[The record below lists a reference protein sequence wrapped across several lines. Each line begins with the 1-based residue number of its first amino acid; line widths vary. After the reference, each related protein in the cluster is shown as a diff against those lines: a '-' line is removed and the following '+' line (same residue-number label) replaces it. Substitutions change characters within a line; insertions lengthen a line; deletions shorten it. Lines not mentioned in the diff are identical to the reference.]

1 MIDRSR
7 DVDTKSIGLIL
18 AMVLLTQSMDVYLIL
33 VVFLIAINIMVK
45 FFKGRMVRI
54 VIHR

>member
-18 AMVLLTQSMDVYLIL
+18 AMVLFNTEHGCIPYFSCCPY
-33 VVFLIAINIMVK
+33 
-45 FFKGRMVRI
+45 RY
-54 VIHR
+54 

>member
-33 VVFLIAINIMVK
+33 VVVLIAINIMVK

-54 VIHR
+54 VIRR